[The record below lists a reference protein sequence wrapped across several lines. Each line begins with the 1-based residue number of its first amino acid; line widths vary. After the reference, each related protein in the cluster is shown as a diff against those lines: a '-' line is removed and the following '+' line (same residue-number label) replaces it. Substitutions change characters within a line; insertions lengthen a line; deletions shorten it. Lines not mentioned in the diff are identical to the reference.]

1 MDFNMEFF
9 KTKNEFFTF
18 IGTEWETFNIEDFTC
33 SFYISEQAKYIYR
46 DDQDIDYLVSEKWAS
61 ENGLLKKAKKKDDKK

>member
-1 MDFNMEFF
+1 MDFDMQFF

-33 SFYISEQAKYIYR
+33 SFYIMEQAKYMYR
-46 DDQDIDYLVSEKWAS
+46 DDQDVDYLVSEKWAS